1 MEKDNYLNR
10 LEDIVDDIT
19 SAISTIEYSMMEM
32 EAYICDIDEVLGP
45 EFDTGSAECMA
56 KEPRLLSLL
65 VNAKNAL
72 SEIGTEIPVNLAIPK
87 DGA

>member
-1 MEKDNYLNR
+1 MYKDDYMNK
-10 LEDIVDDIT
+10 LEYIVDDIT
-19 SAISTIEYSMMEM
+19 SAISTIEHSMMEM
-32 EAYICDIDEVLGP
+32 ETHIYNIDEALGQ

-72 SEIGTEIPVNLAIPK
+72 SEIGIEIPVNLAIPQ